1 MGDVNRK
8 VEKCNGTFEI
18 LFYPRVERD
27 IISIVNVG
35 GKKRNRAAPRK
46 MKRVPQ
52 NAFDHKWPRVLS
64 TADGESA
71 RKSNHARDVSDRTEN
86 RSRSVEYNIGLVEVI
101 RRSRGFDEDP
111 NLFNSASVH
120 ASPVK
125 VAG

>member
-1 MGDVNRK
+1 MA
-8 VEKCNGTFEI
+8 
-18 LFYPRVERD
+18 
-27 IISIVNVG
+27 NVG
-35 GKKRNRAAPRK
+35 RK
-46 MKRVPQ
+46 IAVPSPE
-52 NAFDHKWPRVLS
+52 NSTFTETRSIKWPRVLS

-71 RKSNHARDVSDRTEN
+71 RKSNYARDVSDRTEN
-86 RSRSVEYNIGLVEVI
+86 RSRSVEYNMGLVEVI